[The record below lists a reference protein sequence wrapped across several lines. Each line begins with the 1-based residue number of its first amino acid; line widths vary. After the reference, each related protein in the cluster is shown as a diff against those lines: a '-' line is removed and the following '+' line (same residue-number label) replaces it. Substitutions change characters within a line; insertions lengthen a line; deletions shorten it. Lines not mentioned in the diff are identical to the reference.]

1 MAMDA
6 PYGFRP
12 IAVFDS
18 GLGGLTVVR
27 ELRRRLPHETL
38 IYFGDTAR
46 VPYGTKSAATVTRFT
61 QENCAFLRR
70 FDPQCIVAACNTAS
84 ALAVPALAEEL
95 DVPLI
100 GVVEPGARAAVAAC
114 DDGALIAVIATEATV
129 SSNEYRHA
137 ISRIKP
143 SVPVVQK
150 ACPLFVPMVEEGRTP
165 EDRLV
170 RLAVSEYLEPLRRL
184 APSVVVLG
192 CTHYPLLRPAI
203 SAFFGDG
210 VAVVDS
216 AAATALTVER
226 LLRNEVDGQDRARGA
241 LLCYVSDN
249 PQRFQSVGSRFLGEP
264 ITDVVRVCPEEL
276 YASAELQIA
285 GADISTEELRN

>member
-1 MAMDA
+1 MDV
-6 PYGFRP
+6 PYGARP

-27 ELRRRLPHETL
+27 ELRRRFPHETL
-38 IYFGDTAR
+38 VYFGDTAR
-46 VPYGTKSAATVTRFT
+46 VPYGSKSAATVTRFT
-61 QENCAFLRR
+61 LENCAFLRR
-70 FDPQCIVAACNTAS
+70 FDPKCIVAACNTAS
-84 ALAVPALAEEL
+84 ALAVPQIADGL
-95 DVPLI
+95 DTPLI
-100 GVVEPGARAAVAAC
+100 GVVEPGAQAAVAAC
-114 DDGALIAVIATEATV
+114 QDGGLIAVIATEATV
-129 SSNEYRHA
+129 ASNEYRHA

-203 SAFFGDG
+203 AAFFGEG
-210 VAVVDS
+210 VAIVDS
-216 AAATALTVER
+216 AAATAYTAEQLLEGEPAPER
-226 LLRNEVDGQDRARGA
+226 DARGA

-249 PQRFQSVGSRFLGEP
+249 PQRFQSIGSRFLGEP

-276 YASAELQIA
+276 YAATEL
-285 GADISTEELRN
+285 LRGREPLHV